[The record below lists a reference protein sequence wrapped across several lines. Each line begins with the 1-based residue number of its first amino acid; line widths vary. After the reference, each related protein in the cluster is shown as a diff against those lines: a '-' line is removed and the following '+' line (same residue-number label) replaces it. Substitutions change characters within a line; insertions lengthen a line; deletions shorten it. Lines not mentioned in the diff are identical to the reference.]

1 MKKGSVVLSLFV
13 LLLAPTLTNTL
24 FAQPPGP
31 PGGATTSPACWP
43 PPCVPI
49 DGGISFLIAA
59 GIGLGVKKAYGSRK
73 RN

>member
-1 MKKGSVVLSLFV
+1 MKKGLVVLSV
-13 LLLAPTLTNTL
+13 LLILLTPTLTSTL

-31 PGGATTSPACWP
+31 PGGTTSPACWP

-49 DGGISFLIAA
+49 DGGISFLIVA

-73 RN
+73 RI